1 METAVL
7 LLLSFLLA
15 TLVAG
20 IRRVPESKAY
30 SLHRRGRFKRVMG
43 PGWHLTLPVFDQVA
57 HEVDLIGHRITLQ
70 LPEQFERAEV
80 FFQIVEPLRVGP
92 DLDHL
97 DGYVQRVAAEDYA
110 AVSGRAIN
118 EPRILAASWKEALN
132 LRLRALGLQVTRC
145 QLT

>member
-7 LLLSFLLA
+7 VLLSFLLA
-15 TLVAG
+15 TFVAG
-20 IRRVPESKAY
+20 IRRVPEGKAY
-30 SLHRRGRFKRVMG
+30 SLHRRGRFRRVMG
-43 PGWHLTLPVFDQVA
+43 PGWHLTLPVLDQVA

-70 LPEQFERAEV
+70 LPAQFERAEV
-80 FFQIVEPLRVGP
+80 YFQIVEPLRVGA

-110 AVSGRAIN
+110 VVSRRASE
-118 EPRILAASWKEALN
+118 EPRSLAASWKESLN
-132 LRLRALGLQVTRC
+132 GRLRGLGLQVTRC